1 MGSTGSPPA
10 SLEPIYRP
18 PTPPA
23 VPPKLSKKEK
33 SPLKAM
39 NEVPNM
45 ELGRVM
51 HSDAPPTNNYEGEIV
66 VSGGK
71 SKSNKSQQSLKSSSV
86 HSSEKKPF
94 HSPVGSSVLSNFES
108 KQEINESEY
117 TSVLSDTITDD
128 TTMFGSE
135 FSAIS
140 AITPINRT
148 VSNQSNASN
157 KTGKTMI
164 KMPTE

>member
-1 MGSTGSPPA
+1 MSITQKNDDRIGAHRAQQAQISNLMPAPETSTGSPPA

-66 VSGGK
+66 
-71 SKSNKSQQSLKSSSV
+71 SL
-86 HSSEKKPF
+86 
-94 HSPVGSSVLSNFES
+94 
-108 KQEINESEY
+108 SEY
-117 TSVLSDTITDD
+117 RCK
-128 TTMFGSE
+128 
-135 FSAIS
+135 
-140 AITPINRT
+140 PINLL
-148 VSNQSNASN
+148 VNW
-157 KTGKTMI
+157 
-164 KMPTE
+164 

>member
-1 MGSTGSPPA
+1 MSITQKNDDRIGAHRAQQAQISNLMPAPETSTGSPPA

-66 VSGGK
+66 
-71 SKSNKSQQSLKSSSV
+71 SL
-86 HSSEKKPF
+86 
-94 HSPVGSSVLSNFES
+94 
-108 KQEINESEY
+108 SEY
-117 TSVLSDTITDD
+117 RCKLV
-128 TTMFGSE
+128 
-135 FSAIS
+135 
-140 AITPINRT
+140 NR
-148 VSNQSNASN
+148 
-157 KTGKTMI
+157 
-164 KMPTE
+164 